1 MFFVYWPDA
10 ELFGQQRNRAWGKE
24 GDKGLKK
31 NQWEDSPQLTPTM
44 HEGIIFYEVP

>member
-10 ELFGQQRNRAWGKE
+10 ELFGQQRNRGKE

-31 NQWEDSPQLTPTM
+31 NQ
-44 HEGIIFYEVP
+44 